1 MSCVGA
7 DVGVALGEG
16 GALLSGVADVVGSG
30 VGDPVHPTAASA
42 TSPVVSTARIARPC
56 IRMPGRYRFAA
67 VRRGGFS
74 GSVDGPGRVEG
85 EGPCVRGARRS

>member
-16 GALLSGVADVVGSG
+16 GALLSGVAAVVGSG
-30 VGDPVHPTAASA
+30 VGAPVHPTAASA

-56 IRMPGRYRFAA
+56 IRMPGRYRFSAA
-67 VRRGGFS
+67 GWDGFIR
-74 GSVDGPGRVEG
+74 SVDGPCTVMPAWVQR
-85 EGPCVRGARRS
+85 CSLTR